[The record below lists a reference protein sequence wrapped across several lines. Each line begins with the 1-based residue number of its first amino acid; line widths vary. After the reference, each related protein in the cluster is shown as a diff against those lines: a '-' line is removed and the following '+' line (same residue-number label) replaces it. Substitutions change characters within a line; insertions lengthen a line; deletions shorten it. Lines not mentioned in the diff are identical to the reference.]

1 MSDCKLW
8 SKSFVTRYTVWFGL
22 KWERA
27 TSGRRSGV
35 GVEDGWGH
43 VRGHTSVF
51 FMLQIRSRCWW
62 DYTTGV
68 ITHPTAPPPIH
79 THTVH
84 MRTDTH
90 TNTHT
95 HKEVREVSQSSQP
108 SIKLRGKRGAV
119 VTDVMPL
126 LNHPLLRK
134 TELYENMLS
143 VEVWCLKKK
152 KSSDNLILQI
162 NPSNQ
167 FKNINKW
174 NTRWHWRC
182 LKVLL

>member
-8 SKSFVTRYTVWFGL
+8 SKSFVTQYTVWFGL

-108 SIKLRGKRGAV
+108 SIKLRGKRGAI

-134 TELYENMLS
+134 TELYENILS
-143 VEVWCLKKK
+143 VSDFWKKNN
-152 KSSDNLILQI
+152 SSDNLILQI
-162 NPSNQ
+162 NQSNQ